1 MKVKFILP
9 ALLEATDPGFRPIKY
24 ALFPPLGLASL
35 AGYLRP
41 DDEATLEDEHVMPLD
56 LEDQPD
62 LVVMSVYITSAKR
75 AYQLA
80 DHYRAQ
86 GSHVALGGL
95 HVSSLPD
102 EAAGHADTIFVGPGE
117 DTWPTFLDDF
127 RRGSPASRYVSKRRS
142 LVDAPP
148 IRRDLIDRRRYLCP
162 NSIVVSRGCPHH
174 CDFCYKDAFYRG
186 GISFYTQAV
195 DQALAEIER
204 MPGKHVYFLDDHLL
218 GNPRFARALFDGM
231 RGMGR
236 VFQGAS
242 TVDAILRSDLIEHA
256 AAAGMRSVFVG
267 LETINE
273 ENLRLHAKRQNLARD
288 YDEVIR
294 RVHDLGIMINASFV
308 FGLDDDGPDVFDR
321 TIDWAVSR
329 SIETATFH
337 IMTPYPGTALHDR
350 VSAEARITDL
360 DWDHYDTRHVVY
372 RPLGMTPEALLEG
385 YHRAY
390 RDFYTW
396 GSIFRGAFG
405 QSTVHRTMRHLA
417 YAGGWK
423 RLEPLWDAIIRS
435 RRVSTMLPLLEAT
448 LDAFGRARAGR
459 SGTDA
464 RDGERSEHAGARE
477 DRARVEEIAV
487 GGTEGIRATDPD
499 PGIEQ
504 PWHGWVRPG
513 DSGADAATGTRGP
526 EDRER
531 DPDGVSV
538 GSDRRVV
545 QPATW
550 LGDLAARPADRGV
563 LTIDRDDEP
572 SRIGQR
578 RVVHEIGRPVDAGP
592 RAREASGLR
601 DTR

>member
-1 MKVKFILP
+1 MKVKLILP

-41 DDEATLEDEHVMPLD
+41 DDEASLEDEHVMPLD
-56 LEDQPD
+56 LDDTPD
-62 LVVMSVYITSAKR
+62 VVVMSVYITSAKR

-80 DHYRAQ
+80 EHYRAR

-102 EAAGHADTIFVGPGE
+102 EAARHADTVFVGPGE
-117 DTWPTFLDDF
+117 DTWPAFLEDF
-127 RRGSPASRYVSKRRS
+127 RRGSPASRYVSQRRS
-142 LVDAPP
+142 LVGAPP

-242 TVDAILRSDLIEHA
+242 TVDAI
-256 AAAGMRSVFVG
+256 
-267 LETINE
+267 
-273 ENLRLHAKRQNLARD
+273 
-288 YDEVIR
+288 
-294 RVHDLGIMINASFV
+294 FV

-321 TIDWAVSR
+321 TVEWAVSR

-350 VSAEARITDL
+350 VSAEGRITDL

-372 RPLGMTPEALLEG
+372 RPLRIAPDALLAG

-390 RDFYTW
+390 RDFYAW

-405 QSTVHRTMRHLA
+405 QSTV
-417 YAGGWK
+417 
-423 RLEPLWDAIIRS
+423 
-435 RRVSTMLPLLEAT
+435 
-448 LDAFGRARAGR
+448 
-459 SGTDA
+459 
-464 RDGERSEHAGARE
+464 
-477 DRARVEEIAV
+477 
-487 GGTEGIRATDPD
+487 
-499 PGIEQ
+499 
-504 PWHGWVRPG
+504 
-513 DSGADAATGTRGP
+513 
-526 EDRER
+526 
-531 DPDGVSV
+531 
-538 GSDRRVV
+538 
-545 QPATW
+545 
-550 LGDLAARPADRGV
+550 
-563 LTIDRDDEP
+563 
-572 SRIGQR
+572 
-578 RVVHEIGRPVDAGP
+578 
-592 RAREASGLR
+592 
-601 DTR
+601 

>member
-41 DDEATLEDEHVMPLD
+41 SDDATLEDEHVMPLD
-56 LEDQPD
+56 LDDAPD
-62 LVVMSVYITSAKR
+62 LVVMSVYITSARR

-80 DHYRAQ
+80 DHYRAR

-102 EAAGHADTIFVGPGE
+102 EAARHADTIFIGPGE
-117 DTWPTFLDDF
+117 DTWPTFLEDF
-127 RRGSPASRYVSKRRS
+127 RGGSPARRYVSQRRS
-142 LVDAPP
+142 LVAAPP
-148 IRRDLIDRRRYLCP
+148 IRHDLIDRRRYLCP

-204 MPGKHVYFLDDHLL
+204 MPGRHVYFLDDHLL

-288 YDEVIR
+288 YGGVIR

-321 TIDWAVSR
+321 TVEWAVSR

-350 VSAEARITDL
+350 VSAQGRITDL

-372 RPLGMTPEALLEG
+372 QPLGMAPTTLLEG
-385 YHRAY
+385 YQRAY

-405 QSTVHRTMRHLA
+405 QSTVHRTARHLA

-423 RLEPLWDAIIRS
+423 RLEPLWDAIIRA
-435 RRVSTMLPLLEAT
+435 RRVSAMLPLLEAT
-448 LDAFGRARAGR
+448 LDAFGRAR
-459 SGTDA
+459 
-464 RDGERSEHAGARE
+464 RDEGSEHARARE
-477 DRARVEEIAV
+477 DRSWVQEVAV
-487 GGTEGIRATDPD
+487 GGAEGIGPADPD
-499 PGIEQ
+499 SGVQ
-504 PWHGWVRPG
+504 QSWDGGMGTGYRG
-513 DSGADAATGTRGP
+513 SDTASGARGP
-526 EDRER
+526 QDGEGDADRV
-531 DPDGVSV
+531 GV
-538 GSDRRVV
+538 GGQRRVI
-545 QPATW
+545 QPATRF
-550 LGDLAARPADRGV
+550 GDLAARPADRGV
-563 LTIDRDDEP
+563 VTIERDDEAGGVRQA
-572 SRIGQR
+572 RIVAEVG
-578 RVVHEIGRPVDAGP
+578 GPVDARPG
-592 RAREASGLR
+592 ARQSGRLSDVR
-601 DTR
+601 